1 MGTRGRRTATAVGS
15 HRPSVGRTTVG
26 STGNGAHPDR
36 NGGHGPHENGAHGPH
51 ENGAHGPHRNGHGPD
66 RRGLKVVLFCG
77 GLGIRMG
84 EATERIPKP
93 MIQVGPRPILLHIM
107 KWYASWGHTD
117 FILCLGYRAEV
128 IKQYFL
134 DYRDALANDFILSNG
149 GQDLELLGADIS
161 DWRITFLDTGVQATI
176 GERLQAAAPH
186 LGDDELFLA
195 NYGDGLT
202 DSPLDDMVDTLATS
216 GKTGLFMM
224 VRPQLSYHLVDA
236 DERGLV
242 RAIQPMAS
250 TEVFIN
256 GGYFV
261 FRREILDELRHG
273 EELVEEAFARLVERE
288 SLLAYRYDGFWAPMD
303 TVKDKQ
309 NLDALWETGSAPWIV
324 DPVTSVPVP

>member
-1 MGTRGRRTATAVGS
+1 MGTRSRRAATAVGTY
-15 HRPSVGRTTVG
+15 RPAVRRTSVGSNG
-26 STGNGAHPDR
+26 NGAHQNGNGAHP
-36 NGGHGPHENGAHGPH
+36 NG
-51 ENGAHGPHRNGHGPD
+51 NGHGPD

-107 KWYASWGHTD
+107 KWYAAWGHTD

-134 DYRDALANDFILSNG
+134 DYRDALTNDFILSNG
-149 GQDLELLGADIS
+149 GRDLQLLGADIS
-161 DWRITFLDTGVQATI
+161 DWKITFLDTGVQATI

-186 LGDDELFLA
+186 LGDDEYFLA
-195 NYGDGLT
+195 NYGDGLG
-202 DSPLDDMVDTLATS
+202 DPPLDDMVDTLETS

-224 VRPQLSYHLVDA
+224 VRPQLSYHMVDA
-236 DERGLV
+236 DQHGLV

-250 TEVFIN
+250 ADVFIN

-261 FRREILDELRHG
+261 FRRDILDELRQG
-273 EELVEEAFARLVERE
+273 EELVEEAFSRLAERE

-309 NLDALWETGSAPWIV
+309 NLDALWETGRAPWNINA
-324 DPVTSVPVP
+324 VTSVPVH